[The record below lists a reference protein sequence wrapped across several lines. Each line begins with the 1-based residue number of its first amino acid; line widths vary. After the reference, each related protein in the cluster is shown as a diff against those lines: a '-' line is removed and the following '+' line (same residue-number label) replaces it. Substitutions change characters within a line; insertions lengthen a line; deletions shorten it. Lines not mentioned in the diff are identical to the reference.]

1 MFWLRKTHD
10 GFLLIESLTSLWLA
24 ALIIA
29 TLSLTVFIQYQH
41 LQQLE
46 TKVTAHKLMWEQLR
60 DHSAPTKITFNGH
73 LYQTFRD
80 DSSIKIIGDAGKN
93 YQVKWQ

>member
-1 MFWLRKTHD
+1 MRKTHD

-24 ALIIA
+24 VLIIS
-29 TLSLTVFIQYQH
+29 TLTLTVFVQYQH

-46 TKVTAHKLMWEQLR
+46 TQVTAHKLMWEQLR
-60 DHSAPTKITFNGH
+60 DHSAPTNITFNGH
-73 LYQTFRD
+73 VYRTVTDD
-80 DSSIKIIGDAGKN
+80 DSIRVIGDMGKN